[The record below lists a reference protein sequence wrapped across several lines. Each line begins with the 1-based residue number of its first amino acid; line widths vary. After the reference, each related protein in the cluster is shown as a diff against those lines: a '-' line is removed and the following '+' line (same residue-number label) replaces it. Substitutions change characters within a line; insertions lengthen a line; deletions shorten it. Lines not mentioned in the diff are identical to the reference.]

1 MKRGGRMIKTG
12 LTVATLPASLAWLGG
27 KKLISNSRTAQ
38 RFIDK
43 MHYGMPRRYLS
54 WTEFK

>member
-1 MKRGGRMIKTG
+1 MIKTG